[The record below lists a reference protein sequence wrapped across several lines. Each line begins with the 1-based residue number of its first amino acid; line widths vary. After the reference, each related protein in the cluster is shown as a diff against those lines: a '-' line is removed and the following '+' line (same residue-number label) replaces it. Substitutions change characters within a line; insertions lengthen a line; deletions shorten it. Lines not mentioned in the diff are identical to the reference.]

1 MDKEKDPIL
10 KLRRMEGK
18 LLLLDLKKI
27 IWVAP
32 LSWLMMFISL
42 ASLLFSEHQSDW
54 KWNISSVTKSIIPFA
69 KQVWADA
76 ADHVRPG
83 CSDPLTCLLTFL
95 TLNAAIVVVIVLEG
109 KSRVKGT
116 IELFSSVSI
125 GTSVFILA
133 LTGILTPCLIEEYG
147 LILGLLF
154 ILFILVWSCILAN
167 ASRIYSE
174 EERIKR
180 SEKEQKKELES
191 EKKVLEDK
199 LEKLPGEANKTKYL
213 KWHRYG
219 PPVLLVFIPTFL
231 LSSVL
236 FTVLLGNRSSN
247 SGLLFLSILICALL
261 ISLLYTGLLV
271 PMLLEVVVD
280 AEQHSFIRAMGILLW
295 LLMVI
300 FFSPLLPLL
309 TVYPS
314 WSHDTLVLICIA
326 LCAVAYAY
334 FLMRL
339 PWTCASRKNWRGRLF
354 NCYRYH
360 SFTNSIKRIDKE
372 LEPVNKKLEQRKK
385 SDQKQDQN
393 GTVPPYAPAS
403 NMEQPLEQRL
413 AVLERQTAALLDVTE
428 KLEASISSTKQKK
441 TLCGL
446 SHWFGHFLACK
457 IFDLLESKT
466 NHMYL
471 FL

>member
-32 LSWLMMFISL
+32 LSWLTMFISL
-42 ASLLFSEHQSDW
+42 ACLLLSEHQSDW
-54 KWNISSVTKSIIPFA
+54 KWNISSVTKSIIPFLE
-69 KQVWADA
+69 QVWADA

-95 TLNAAIVVVIVLEG
+95 TLNAAIVVVIALEG
-109 KSRVKGT
+109 KTRVKGT

-147 LILGLLF
+147 PIFGPLF

-180 SEKEQKKELES
+180 SEEEQKKELES
-191 EKKVLEDK
+191 EKKDLADK

-326 LCAVAYAY
+326 LCAGAYAY

-339 PWTCASRKNWRGRLF
+339 PWTCTSRKNWRGRLF

-372 LEPVNKKLEQRKK
+372 LELVNKKLEQRKK

-446 SHWFGHFLACK
+446 SHWFGHF
-457 IFDLLESKT
+457 
-466 NHMYL
+466 
-471 FL
+471 

>member
-180 SEKEQKKELES
+180 SEKS
-191 EKKVLEDK
+191 
-199 LEKLPGEANKTKYL
+199 
-213 KWHRYG
+213 R
-219 PPVLLVFIPTFL
+219 
-231 LSSVL
+231 
-236 FTVLLGNRSSN
+236 
-247 SGLLFLSILICALL
+247 
-261 ISLLYTGLLV
+261 
-271 PMLLEVVVD
+271 
-280 AEQHSFIRAMGILLW
+280 
-295 LLMVI
+295 
-300 FFSPLLPLL
+300 
-309 TVYPS
+309 
-314 WSHDTLVLICIA
+314 
-326 LCAVAYAY
+326 
-334 FLMRL
+334 
-339 PWTCASRKNWRGRLF
+339 RKNLNQRRKFSKINLKNYPARLI
-354 NCYRYH
+354 R
-360 SFTNSIKRIDKE
+360 
-372 LEPVNKKLEQRKK
+372 
-385 SDQKQDQN
+385 QN
-393 GTVPPYAPAS
+393 TSSGTATVHLYC
-403 NMEQPLEQRL
+403 L
-413 AVLERQTAALLDVTE
+413 
-428 KLEASISSTKQKK
+428 
-441 TLCGL
+441 
-446 SHWFGHFLACK
+446 
-457 IFDLLESKT
+457 
-466 NHMYL
+466 YL
-471 FL
+471 FLHSCSALCFSPFFSVTGPAILDCYFFRSSSVHC

>member
-1 MDKEKDPIL
+1 
-10 KLRRMEGK
+10 
-18 LLLLDLKKI
+18 
-27 IWVAP
+27 
-32 LSWLMMFISL
+32 
-42 ASLLFSEHQSDW
+42 
-54 KWNISSVTKSIIPFA
+54 
-69 KQVWADA
+69 
-76 ADHVRPG
+76 
-83 CSDPLTCLLTFL
+83 
-95 TLNAAIVVVIVLEG
+95 
-109 KSRVKGT
+109 
-116 IELFSSVSI
+116 
-125 GTSVFILA
+125 
-133 LTGILTPCLIEEYG
+133 
-147 LILGLLF
+147 
-154 ILFILVWSCILAN
+154 
-167 ASRIYSE
+167 
-174 EERIKR
+174 
-180 SEKEQKKELES
+180 
-191 EKKVLEDK
+191 
-199 LEKLPGEANKTKYL
+199 
-213 KWHRYG
+213 
-219 PPVLLVFIPTFL
+219 
-231 LSSVL
+231 
-236 FTVLLGNRSSN
+236 
-247 SGLLFLSILICALL
+247 
-261 ISLLYTGLLV
+261 
-271 PMLLEVVVD
+271 MLLEVVVD
-280 AEQHSFIRAMGILLW
+280 AEQHSFIRVMGIFLW

-372 LEPVNKKLEQRKK
+372 LELVNKKLEQRKK

-446 SHWFGHFLACK
+446 CSCSRRRSRQALVFQPARVNPLTGVAVLHTSVGSCRDDAHAPCRQQSEEPEDGDDGYDDDLVHLILLARGLSFLYA
-457 IFDLLESKT
+457 T
-466 NHMYL
+466 L
-471 FL
+471 FTHAPRPISSRGR

>member
-1 MDKEKDPIL
+1 
-10 KLRRMEGK
+10 MEGK

-32 LSWLMMFISL
+32 LSWLTMFISL
-42 ASLLFSEHQSDW
+42 ACLLLSEHQSDW

-95 TLNAAIVVVIVLEG
+95 TLNAAIVVVIALEG

-133 LTGILTPCLIEEYG
+133 LTGILTPCLIEKYG
-147 LILGLLF
+147 PIFGPLF

-180 SEKEQKKELES
+180 SEEEQKKELES
-191 EKKVLEDK
+191 EKKDLADK

-271 PMLLEVVVD
+271 PILLEVVVD
-280 AEQHSFIRAMGILLW
+280 AEQHSFIRVMGILLW

-314 WSHDTLVLICIA
+314 WSHDILAVCIA
-326 LCAVAYAY
+326 LCAGAYAW
-334 FLMRL
+334 FLIRL
-339 PWTCASRKNWRGRLF
+339 PWTCTSRKSWRGRLF
-354 NCYRYH
+354 NCYRYY

-372 LEPVNKKLEQRKK
+372 LEPLDKK
-385 SDQKQDQN
+385 SKQKTDQKQN
-393 GTVPPYAPAS
+393 HSEIAPTNIPAS

-446 SHWFGHFLACK
+446 FHWFGHF
-457 IFDLLESKT
+457 
-466 NHMYL
+466 
-471 FL
+471 

>member
-1 MDKEKDPIL
+1 MTDFGHTPYKNVNV
-10 KLRRMEGK
+10 G
-18 LLLLDLKKI
+18 
-27 IWVAP
+27 
-32 LSWLMMFISL
+32 
-42 ASLLFSEHQSDW
+42 
-54 KWNISSVTKSIIPFA
+54 
-69 KQVWADA
+69 
-76 ADHVRPG
+76 
-83 CSDPLTCLLTFL
+83 LT
-95 TLNAAIVVVIVLEG
+95 E
-109 KSRVKGT
+109 
-116 IELFSSVSI
+116 
-125 GTSVFILA
+125 
-133 LTGILTPCLIEEYG
+133 P
-147 LILGLLF
+147 
-154 ILFILVWSCILAN
+154 
-167 ASRIYSE
+167 
-174 EERIKR
+174 
-180 SEKEQKKELES
+180 
-191 EKKVLEDK
+191 
-199 LEKLPGEANKTKYL
+199 
-213 KWHRYG
+213 
-219 PPVLLVFIPTFL
+219 
-231 LSSVL
+231 
-236 FTVLLGNRSSN
+236 
-247 SGLLFLSILICALL
+247 
-261 ISLLYTGLLV
+261 
-271 PMLLEVVVD
+271 
-280 AEQHSFIRAMGILLW
+280 
-295 LLMVI
+295 I

-372 LEPVNKKLEQRKK
+372 LELVNKKLEQRKK

-441 TLCGL
+441 NSLRSFPL
-446 SHWFGHFLACK
+446 VRPFLACK

>member
-1 MDKEKDPIL
+1 MGGCRGSCSTRL
-10 KLRRMEGK
+10 LRSAYM
-18 LLLLDLKKI
+18 LVD
-27 IWVAP
+27 
-32 LSWLMMFISL
+32 
-42 ASLLFSEHQSDW
+42 FSDIERCHCCGDCVRRENQSKRDDR
-54 KWNISSVTKSIIPFA
+54 A
-69 KQVWADA
+69 
-76 ADHVRPG
+76 
-83 CSDPLTCLLTFL
+83 
-95 TLNAAIVVVIVLEG
+95 
-109 KSRVKGT
+109 
-116 IELFSSVSI
+116 FSSVSI

-147 LILGLLF
+147 PIFGPLF

-180 SEKEQKKELES
+180 SEEEQKKELES
-191 EKKVLEDK
+191 EKKDLADK

-280 AEQHSFIRAMGILLW
+280 AEQHSFIRVMGILLW
-295 LLMVI
+295 PLMVI

-372 LEPVNKKLEQRKK
+372 LELVNKKLEQRKK
-385 SDQKQDQN
+385 SDQKTGSKWN
-393 GTVPPYAPAS
+393 CSTLCSCFKYGTTIRTAS
-403 NMEQPLEQRL
+403 CRFGTSDSRTPRRYGKTGSIHFQYE
-413 AVLERQTAALLDVTE
+413 TE
-428 KLEASISSTKQKK
+428 KNSLRSFP
-441 TLCGL
+441 LVRP
-446 SHWFGHFLACK
+446 FLACK

>member
-1 MDKEKDPIL
+1 
-10 KLRRMEGK
+10 MEGK

-32 LSWLMMFISL
+32 LSWLTMFVSL
-42 ASLLFSEHQSDW
+42 ACLLFSEHQSDW
-54 KWNISSVTKSIIPFA
+54 KWNISSVPKSIIPFLE
-69 KQVWADA
+69 QVWADA

-180 SEKEQKKELES
+180 SEEEQKKELES

-199 LEKLPGEANKTKYL
+199 LEELPGEANKTKYPM
-213 KWHRYG
+213 WHRYG
-219 PPVLLVFIPTFL
+219 PPALLVFIPTFL

-236 FTVLLGNRSSN
+236 FTVPLDNWFNFS
-247 SGLLFLSILICALL
+247 LLFPVLFCAPL
-261 ISLLYTGLLV
+261 ISLLCTGLLV

-280 AEQHSFIRAMGILLW
+280 AEQHSFIRGMGILLW

-300 FFSPLLPLL
+300 FFSPLLPSL

-314 WSHDTLVLICIA
+314 WSHDTLVLIRIALCA
-326 LCAVAYAY
+326 LCAVAYAW
-334 FLMRL
+334 FLIRL

-354 NCYRYH
+354 DCYRYH

-372 LEPVNKKLEQRKK
+372 LEPLDKK
-385 SDQKQDQN
+385 SKQKTDQKQN
-393 GTVPPYAPAS
+393 HSEIAPTNTPAS

-441 TLCGL
+441 L
-446 SHWFGHFLACK
+446 SAVFSIGSA
-457 IFDLLESKT
+457 IFSL
-466 NHMYL
+466 
-471 FL
+471 

>member
-180 SEKEQKKELES
+180 SEKE
-191 EKKVLEDK
+191 
-199 LEKLPGEANKTKYL
+199 
-213 KWHRYG
+213 
-219 PPVLLVFIPTFL
+219 
-231 LSSVL
+231 
-236 FTVLLGNRSSN
+236 
-247 SGLLFLSILICALL
+247 
-261 ISLLYTGLLV
+261 
-271 PMLLEVVVD
+271 
-280 AEQHSFIRAMGILLW
+280 
-295 LLMVI
+295 
-300 FFSPLLPLL
+300 
-309 TVYPS
+309 
-314 WSHDTLVLICIA
+314 
-326 LCAVAYAY
+326 
-334 FLMRL
+334 
-339 PWTCASRKNWRGRLF
+339 
-354 NCYRYH
+354 
-360 SFTNSIKRIDKE
+360 
-372 LEPVNKKLEQRKK
+372 
-385 SDQKQDQN
+385 
-393 GTVPPYAPAS
+393 
-403 NMEQPLEQRL
+403 
-413 AVLERQTAALLDVTE
+413 
-428 KLEASISSTKQKK
+428 
-441 TLCGL
+441 
-446 SHWFGHFLACK
+446 
-457 IFDLLESKT
+457 
-466 NHMYL
+466 
-471 FL
+471 

>member
-1 MDKEKDPIL
+1 M
-10 KLRRMEGK
+10 
-18 LLLLDLKKI
+18 
-27 IWVAP
+27 
-32 LSWLMMFISL
+32 
-42 ASLLFSEHQSDW
+42 
-54 KWNISSVTKSIIPFA
+54 
-69 KQVWADA
+69 
-76 ADHVRPG
+76 
-83 CSDPLTCLLTFL
+83 
-95 TLNAAIVVVIVLEG
+95 
-109 KSRVKGT
+109 
-116 IELFSSVSI
+116 
-125 GTSVFILA
+125 
-133 LTGILTPCLIEEYG
+133 
-147 LILGLLF
+147 
-154 ILFILVWSCILAN
+154 
-167 ASRIYSE
+167 
-174 EERIKR
+174 
-180 SEKEQKKELES
+180 
-191 EKKVLEDK
+191 
-199 LEKLPGEANKTKYL
+199 
-213 KWHRYG
+213 
-219 PPVLLVFIPTFL
+219 
-231 LSSVL
+231 
-236 FTVLLGNRSSN
+236 
-247 SGLLFLSILICALL
+247 ILICALL

-446 SHWFGHFLACK
+446 SHWFGHF
-457 IFDLLESKT
+457 
-466 NHMYL
+466 
-471 FL
+471 

>member
-1 MDKEKDPIL
+1 
-10 KLRRMEGK
+10 MEGK

-42 ASLLFSEHQSDW
+42 ACLLVSEHQSDW

-199 LEKLPGEANKTKYL
+199 LEKLPGEANKTKYP

-231 LSSVL
+231 LSFVLFSVL
-236 FTVLLGNRSSN
+236 FDNWFNFS
-247 SGLLFLSILICALL
+247 LLFPVLFCALL

-280 AEQHSFIRAMGILLW
+280 AEQHSFIRVMGILLW
-295 LLMVI
+295 FLMVI

-326 LCAVAYAY
+326 LCAVAYAW
-334 FLMRL
+334 FLIRL

-372 LEPVNKKLEQRKK
+372 LELVNKKLEQRKK
-385 SDQKQDQN
+385 SDQEQDQN

-403 NMEQPLEQRL
+403 NMGQPLEQRL

-446 SHWFGHFLACK
+446 SHWFGHF
-457 IFDLLESKT
+457 
-466 NHMYL
+466 
-471 FL
+471 

>member
-191 EKKVLEDK
+191 EKKDLADK

-446 SHWFGHFLACK
+446 SHWFGHF
-457 IFDLLESKT
+457 
-466 NHMYL
+466 
-471 FL
+471 

>member
-1 MDKEKDPIL
+1 
-10 KLRRMEGK
+10 MEGK

-231 LSSVL
+231 LSFVLFSVL
-236 FTVLLGNRSSN
+236 FDNWFNFS
-247 SGLLFLSILICALL
+247 LLFPVLFCALL

-280 AEQHSFIRAMGILLW
+280 AEQHSFIRVMGILLW
-295 LLMVI
+295 FLMVI

-326 LCAVAYAY
+326 LCAVAYAW
-334 FLMRL
+334 FLIRL

-372 LEPVNKKLEQRKK
+372 LELVNKKLEQRKK
-385 SDQKQDQN
+385 SDQEQDQN

-403 NMEQPLEQRL
+403 NMGQPLEQRL

-446 SHWFGHFLACK
+446 SHWFGHF
-457 IFDLLESKT
+457 
-466 NHMYL
+466 
-471 FL
+471 

>member
-1 MDKEKDPIL
+1 MDKEKDLIL

-42 ASLLFSEHQSDW
+42 ACLLFSEHQSDW

-167 ASRIYSE
+167 ASMIYRE

-191 EKKVLEDK
+191 EKKVLADK

-231 LSSVL
+231 LSFVLFSVL
-236 FTVLLGNRSSN
+236 FDNWFNFS
-247 SGLLFLSILICALL
+247 LLFPVLFCALL

-280 AEQHSFIRAMGILLW
+280 AEQHSFIRVMGILLW
-295 LLMVI
+295 FLMVI

-326 LCAVAYAY
+326 LCAVAYAW
-334 FLMRL
+334 FLIRL

-372 LEPVNKKLEQRKK
+372 LELVNKKLEQRKK
-385 SDQKQDQN
+385 SDQEQDQN

-403 NMEQPLEQRL
+403 NMGQPLEQRL

-446 SHWFGHFLACK
+446 SHWFGHF
-457 IFDLLESKT
+457 
-466 NHMYL
+466 
-471 FL
+471 

>member
-1 MDKEKDPIL
+1 MDKEKDLIL

-247 SGLLFLSILICALL
+247 SVTQPAGSWRCGPFRVSRTARRRR
-261 ISLLYTGLLV
+261 
-271 PMLLEVVVD
+271 P
-280 AEQHSFIRAMGILLW
+280 FRRR
-295 LLMVI
+295 
-300 FFSPLLPLL
+300 
-309 TVYPS
+309 PS
-314 WSHDTLVLICIA
+314 
-326 LCAVAYAY
+326 
-334 FLMRL
+334 
-339 PWTCASRKNWRGRLF
+339 
-354 NCYRYH
+354 
-360 SFTNSIKRIDKE
+360 
-372 LEPVNKKLEQRKK
+372 
-385 SDQKQDQN
+385 
-393 GTVPPYAPAS
+393 
-403 NMEQPLEQRL
+403 
-413 AVLERQTAALLDVTE
+413 
-428 KLEASISSTKQKK
+428 
-441 TLCGL
+441 
-446 SHWFGHFLACK
+446 
-457 IFDLLESKT
+457 
-466 NHMYL
+466 
-471 FL
+471 

>member
-247 SGLLFLSILICALL
+247 SGLLFL
-261 ISLLYTGLLV
+261 
-271 PMLLEVVVD
+271 
-280 AEQHSFIRAMGILLW
+280 
-295 LLMVI
+295 
-300 FFSPLLPLL
+300 
-309 TVYPS
+309 
-314 WSHDTLVLICIA
+314 
-326 LCAVAYAY
+326 
-334 FLMRL
+334 
-339 PWTCASRKNWRGRLF
+339 
-354 NCYRYH
+354 
-360 SFTNSIKRIDKE
+360 
-372 LEPVNKKLEQRKK
+372 
-385 SDQKQDQN
+385 
-393 GTVPPYAPAS
+393 
-403 NMEQPLEQRL
+403 
-413 AVLERQTAALLDVTE
+413 
-428 KLEASISSTKQKK
+428 
-441 TLCGL
+441 
-446 SHWFGHFLACK
+446 
-457 IFDLLESKT
+457 
-466 NHMYL
+466 
-471 FL
+471 

>member
-1 MDKEKDPIL
+1 MLVDFSDIERCHCCGDCV
-10 KLRRMEGK
+10 RREN
-18 LLLLDLKKI
+18 
-27 IWVAP
+27 
-32 LSWLMMFISL
+32 
-42 ASLLFSEHQSDW
+42 QSKRDDR
-54 KWNISSVTKSIIPFA
+54 A
-69 KQVWADA
+69 
-76 ADHVRPG
+76 
-83 CSDPLTCLLTFL
+83 
-95 TLNAAIVVVIVLEG
+95 
-109 KSRVKGT
+109 
-116 IELFSSVSI
+116 FSSVSI

-147 LILGLLF
+147 PIFGPLF

-180 SEKEQKKELES
+180 SEEEQKKELES
-191 EKKVLEDK
+191 EKKDLADK

-280 AEQHSFIRAMGILLW
+280 AEQHSFIRVMGILLW

-326 LCAVAYAY
+326 LCAGAYAY

-339 PWTCASRKNWRGRLF
+339 PWTCTSRKNWRGRLF

-372 LEPVNKKLEQRKK
+372 LELVNKKTRAEEKVRSKTGSKWNCSTLCSCFKYGTTIRTASCRFGT
-385 SDQKQDQN
+385 SDSRTPRRYGKTGSIHFQ
-393 GTVPPYAPAS
+393 Y
-403 NMEQPLEQRL
+403 E
-413 AVLERQTAALLDVTE
+413 TE
-428 KLEASISSTKQKK
+428 KNSLRSFP
-441 TLCGL
+441 LVRP
-446 SHWFGHFLACK
+446 FLACK

-471 FL
+471 VLVVGAAPVKLWCSSRRV

>member
-32 LSWLMMFISL
+32 LSWLTMFVNL
-42 ASLLFSEHQSDW
+42 ACLLLSEHQSDW
-54 KWNISSVTKSIIPFA
+54 KWNISSVLKSIIPFLE
-69 KQVWADA
+69 QVWADA

-95 TLNAAIVVVIVLEG
+95 TLNAAIVVVIALEG
-109 KSRVKGT
+109 KTRVKGT

-147 LILGLLF
+147 PIFGPLF
-154 ILFILVWSCILAN
+154 TLFILVWSCILAN

-180 SEKEQKKELES
+180 SEEEQKKELES
-191 EKKVLEDK
+191 EKKILADK

-231 LSSVL
+231 LSFVLFSVL
-236 FTVLLGNRSSN
+236 FDNWFNFS
-247 SGLLFLSILICALL
+247 LLFPVLFCALL
-261 ISLLYTGLLV
+261 ISLLYTGMLV
-271 PMLLEVVVD
+271 SMLLEVVVD
-280 AEQHSFIRAMGILLW
+280 AEQHFFIRVMGILLW
-295 LLMVI
+295 FLMVI

-314 WSHDTLVLICIA
+314 WSHDILALICIA

-339 PWTCASRKNWRGRLF
+339 PWTCASRKSWRGRLF
-354 NCYRYH
+354 NCYRYY

-372 LEPVNKKLEQRKK
+372 LELVNKKLEQRKK

-393 GTVPPYAPAS
+393 GTVPPYAPVS
-403 NMEQPLEQRL
+403 NMGQPL
-413 AVLERQTAALLDVTE
+413 
-428 KLEASISSTKQKK
+428 
-441 TLCGL
+441 
-446 SHWFGHFLACK
+446 
-457 IFDLLESKT
+457 
-466 NHMYL
+466 
-471 FL
+471 

>member
-1 MDKEKDPIL
+1 
-10 KLRRMEGK
+10 
-18 LLLLDLKKI
+18 
-27 IWVAP
+27 
-32 LSWLMMFISL
+32 
-42 ASLLFSEHQSDW
+42 
-54 KWNISSVTKSIIPFA
+54 
-69 KQVWADA
+69 
-76 ADHVRPG
+76 
-83 CSDPLTCLLTFL
+83 
-95 TLNAAIVVVIVLEG
+95 
-109 KSRVKGT
+109 
-116 IELFSSVSI
+116 
-125 GTSVFILA
+125 
-133 LTGILTPCLIEEYG
+133 
-147 LILGLLF
+147 
-154 ILFILVWSCILAN
+154 
-167 ASRIYSE
+167 
-174 EERIKR
+174 
-180 SEKEQKKELES
+180 
-191 EKKVLEDK
+191 
-199 LEKLPGEANKTKYL
+199 
-213 KWHRYG
+213 
-219 PPVLLVFIPTFL
+219 
-231 LSSVL
+231 
-236 FTVLLGNRSSN
+236 
-247 SGLLFLSILICALL
+247 
-261 ISLLYTGLLV
+261 
-271 PMLLEVVVD
+271 MLLEVVVD

-441 TLCGL
+441 L
-446 SHWFGHFLACK
+446 SAVFPIGSA
-457 IFDLLESKT
+457 IFSL
-466 NHMYL
+466 
-471 FL
+471 

>member
-1 MDKEKDPIL
+1 
-10 KLRRMEGK
+10 MEGK

-54 KWNISSVTKSIIPFA
+54 KWNISSVTKSIISFA

-372 LEPVNKKLEQRKK
+372 LEPVNK
-385 SDQKQDQN
+385 
-393 GTVPPYAPAS
+393 
-403 NMEQPLEQRL
+403 RL
-413 AVLERQTAALLDVTE
+413 
-428 KLEASISSTKQKK
+428 
-441 TLCGL
+441 C
-446 SHWFGHFLACK
+446 
-457 IFDLLESKT
+457 
-466 NHMYL
+466 
-471 FL
+471 